1 MPDYLLQIGL
11 SGYTNQKEEHIVQNV
26 WFWINVGLLLII
38 NQNIPNTPFAIANFS
53 RYRMNLLLRLQK
65 EIERQGFNKYISG
78 DYSLGRLNEQ
88 GQRINIRIELERK
101 DGTGS
106 VSFVSGW
113 MVRQNG
119 YITLNTPYGGK

>member
-1 MPDYLLQIGL
+1 
-11 SGYTNQKEEHIVQNV
+11 
-26 WFWINVGLLLII
+26 
-38 NQNIPNTPFAIANFS
+38 
-53 RYRMNLLLRLQK
+53 MNLLLRLQK